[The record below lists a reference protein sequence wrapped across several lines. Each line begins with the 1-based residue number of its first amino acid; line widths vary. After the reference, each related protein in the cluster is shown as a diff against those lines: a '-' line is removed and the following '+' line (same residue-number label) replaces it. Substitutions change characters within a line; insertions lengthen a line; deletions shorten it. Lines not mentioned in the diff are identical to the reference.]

1 MSDSHE
7 RRRFKRI
14 PFDAPTVLTQDD
26 KRWNVELLDIS
37 FKGFLIETPDGWKG
51 DRDEEFQAAIS
62 LSPDTVVHMK
72 VKLAHE
78 EHHHLGFECQLIDSD
93 SMTHLRQ
100 IVERNLGDSTE
111 LMREFRKLIEV

>member
-37 FKGFLIETPDGWKG
+37 FKGFLIETPDGWNG
-51 DRDEEFQAAIS
+51 DRDAVFHAAIC
-62 LSPDTVVHMK
+62 LSADNMIHMK
-72 VKLAHE
+72 VTLAHE
-78 EHHHLGFECQLIDSD
+78 ERHHLGFYCPLIDD
-93 SMTHLRQ
+93 VSMSHLRQ

-111 LMREFRKLIEV
+111 LMREFQKLIEV